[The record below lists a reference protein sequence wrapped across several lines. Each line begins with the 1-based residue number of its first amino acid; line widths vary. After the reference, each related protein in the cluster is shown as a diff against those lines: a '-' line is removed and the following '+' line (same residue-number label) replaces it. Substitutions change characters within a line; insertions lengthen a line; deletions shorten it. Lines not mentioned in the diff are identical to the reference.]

1 MVWAVWTIR
10 RKVAVCLSFGA
21 KVLHALP
28 ANIVLALDEGHLVTA
43 APLLEDSGKQSS
55 AGYTPLCP
63 ESTTVNFDSLKAM
76 EVQCILKGL
85 VMVIMIFFF
94 LLQMWELFD
103 QFISELKTVAV
114 SFKEENPIEFPSFAF
129 CDSTAFTEKLGII
142 SNATLYNATAFNVE
156 EDISLGPGLIQYD
169 LTDTYTVESFPTTF
183 NGYCTLYEFHGKRQ
197 VDNLLSK

>member
-1 MVWAVWTIR
+1 
-10 RKVAVCLSFGA
+10 
-21 KVLHALP
+21 
-28 ANIVLALDEGHLVTA
+28 
-43 APLLEDSGKQSS
+43 
-55 AGYTPLCP
+55 
-63 ESTTVNFDSLKAM
+63 
-76 EVQCILKGL
+76 
-85 VMVIMIFFF
+85 
-94 LLQMWELFD
+94 MWELFD

-156 EDISLGPGLIQYD
+156 EGISLAIILENGTVVN

>member
-1 MVWAVWTIR
+1 M
-10 RKVAVCLSFGA
+10 
-21 KVLHALP
+21 
-28 ANIVLALDEGHLVTA
+28 
-43 APLLEDSGKQSS
+43 
-55 AGYTPLCP
+55 
-63 ESTTVNFDSLKAM
+63 AM
-76 EVQCILKGL
+76 EVQYVLKGL
-85 VMVIMIFFF
+85 VMVIMIVCF

-156 EDISLGPGLIQYD
+156 EGISLAIILENGTVVN